1 MSEKE
6 NKQKLK
12 FEKIK
17 ILSVLPNNKELQGD
31 IYIVKLYSSNMKG
44 IDWLYSGIEGYL
56 GLIVDYEV
64 KTKYISIFDQTTYE
78 KIFQYE
84 LYKGFERYFEDLA
97 PDFRSFEIESG
108 FIGLK
113 FEKEEEAINFEYLL
127 KKINSMKN
135 IFNKPVVKEDQKLKK
150 TIIDNYIKILKD
162 NFCYNDSKYD
172 DKYAEDGTEIFNHKN
187 FSILNNISYDKEK
200 KKFKFGKISE
210 DLKKMFLTYG
220 IKRKD
225 LEKDLD
231 FAFTLFKQVILG
243 LESKKRLNS
252 FLEKKEHSFL
262 PPSEREKIKR
272 QEEEAE
278 LKLYNNCNKANKKSK
293 ENIQKKKSNIEI
305 KGKGKRA
312 SVPTPPP
319 APPAPPNILTPVPII
334 KATEAKKHLSKPEI
348 SPYDEIQKIQQG
360 LVKVND
366 IKMKPK
372 EPKPKEPKEEKENN
386 GIIKSN
392 QKSVLEE
399 ILHAAIIKR
408 HEALN
413 EFTDNN
419 DDEDDDW

>member
-12 FEKIK
+12 LEKIK
-17 ILSVLPNNKELQGD
+17 LLSLLPKNKELQGD
-31 IYIVKLYSSNMKG
+31 IYIVKLYSSDMEG
-44 IDWLYSGIEGYL
+44 INWLYSELEGYL
-56 GLIVDYEV
+56 GLIVDYEA
-64 KTKYISIFDQTTYE
+64 KTKYIAIFDQTTYQ

-84 LYKGFERYFEDLA
+84 LYKGFEKFFEDLA
-97 PDFRSFEIESG
+97 PDFRSFEIETG

-113 FEKEEEAINFEYLL
+113 FEKEEEAINFGNLL

-162 NFCYNDSKYD
+162 NFGYNDSKYD

-187 FSILNNISYDKEK
+187 FSILNNISYDNEK

-210 DLKKMFLTYG
+210 DLKKMFLSYG

-243 LESKKRLNS
+243 LESKKRLDS
-252 FLEKKEHSFL
+252 LLDKIEHSFL
-262 PPSEREKIKR
+262 PPSEREKIRR
-272 QEEEAE
+272 QEEKAE

-293 ENIQKKKSNIEI
+293 KNIQEKKSNIEI
-305 KGKGKRA
+305 KGKGKRV

-319 APPAPPNILTPVPII
+319 APSAPPNFPTAVPII
-334 KATEAKKHLSKPEI
+334 KTIEAKKHLSKPEI
-348 SPYDEIQKIQQG
+348 SPYDEIQKIQKS

-366 IKMKPK
+366 IKIQ
-372 EPKPKEPKEEKENN
+372 PKEPKEEKEEKEID

-419 DDEDDDW
+419 DDDDDDW